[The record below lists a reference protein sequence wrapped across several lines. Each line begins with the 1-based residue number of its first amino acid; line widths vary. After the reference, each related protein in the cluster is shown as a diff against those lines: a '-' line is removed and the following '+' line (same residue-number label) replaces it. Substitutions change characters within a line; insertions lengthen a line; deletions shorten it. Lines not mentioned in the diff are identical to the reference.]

1 MTVVLKLG
9 GSVIT
14 EKDEPETVDRAALSA
29 AAAAIADSAVGD
41 DVVVVH
47 GGGSFGHHHAAEHGV
62 STTEGTHDAG
72 GVRAIHGAMCR
83 LNAAVV
89 DVLADAG
96 VPAVPVHPFSAAARD
111 ASGDLSLPT
120 AQVRTLLDEGFVPVL
135 HGDLVAHADAGA
147 TVLSG
152 DELVVELAPAV
163 AADRVGVCS
172 TVPGVLDEG
181 GDVIDRIE
189 TFEAVASALG
199 GSDATDVSGGMAGKV
214 RALLALPAPAVVFG
228 PDALPAFLAGESP
241 GTTIAGDDTN

>member
-14 EKDEPETVDRAALSA
+14 EKDEPETVDRAALSGA
-29 AAAAIADSAVGD
+29 VSAIADSAVGD
-41 DVVVVH
+41 DIVLVH
-47 GGGSFGHHHAAEHGV
+47 GGGSFGHHHAADYGV
-62 STTEGTHDAG
+62 STTAGTHDVAG
-72 GVRAIHGAMCR
+72 VQAVHGAMCR
-83 LNAAVV
+83 LNSAVV
-89 DVLADAG
+89 DELTQQG

-111 ASGDLSLPT
+111 ADGDLSLPT
-120 AQVRTLLDEGFVPVL
+120 GQVTTLLDEGFVPVL
-135 HGDLVAHADAGA
+135 HGDLVAHAGAGA

-163 AADRVGVCS
+163 GADRVGVCS

-181 GDVIDRIE
+181 GAVVDSIE
-189 TFEAVASALG
+189 SFDAVAAALG

-214 RALLALPAPAVVFG
+214 RALLALSAPAVVFG

-241 GTTIAGDDTN
+241 GTTITGHGGD

>member
-14 EKDEPETVDRAALSA
+14 DKDEPETVDRAALSA
-29 AAAAIADSAVGD
+29 AVSAVAESPVGD
-41 DVVVVH
+41 DIVVVH

-62 STTEGTHDAG
+62 STTAGTHDVD

-89 DVLADAG
+89 DALADAG
-96 VPAVPVHPFSAAARD
+96 VPAVPVHPFSAATRD
-111 ASGDLSLPT
+111 ADGDLSLPT
-120 AQVRTLLDEGFVPVL
+120 RQVETLLDEGFVPVL
-135 HGDLVAHADAGA
+135 HGDLVAHAGAGA

-163 AADRVGVCS
+163 DADRVGVCS
-172 TVPGVLDEG
+172 TVSGVLDDDG
-181 GDVIDRIE
+181 TVIDRIE
-189 TFEAVASALG
+189 TFEAVAAALG
-199 GSDATDVSGGMAGKV
+199 ESEATDVSGGMAGKV
-214 RALLALPAPAVVFG
+214 RALLSLSAPALVFG

-241 GTTIAGDDTN
+241 GTTIAGGDAD

>member
-14 EKDEPETVDRAALSA
+14 QKDEPETVDRAALSDA
-29 AAAAIADSAVGD
+29 VSAVAESAVGD
-41 DVVVVH
+41 DIVVVH
-47 GGGSFGHHHAAEHGV
+47 GGGSFGHHHAAEYGV
-62 STTEGTHDAG
+62 STTEGTHDG
-72 GVRAIHGAMCR
+72 DGVRAIHGAMCR

-89 DVLADAG
+89 EALTDAG

-111 ASGDLSLPT
+111 ADGGLSLPA
-120 AQVRTLLDEGFVPVL
+120 AQVTTLLGEGFVPVL
-135 HGDLVAHADAGA
+135 HGDLVAHAGAGA

-163 AADRVGVCS
+163 NADRVGVCS
-172 TVPGVLDEG
+172 TVSGVLDDDG
-181 GDVIDRIE
+181 TVIDRIE

-199 GSDATDVSGGMAGKV
+199 ESEATDVSGGMAGKV
-214 RALLALPAPAVVFG
+214 RALLALSAPALVFG

-241 GTTIAGDDTN
+241 GTTIAGGDAD